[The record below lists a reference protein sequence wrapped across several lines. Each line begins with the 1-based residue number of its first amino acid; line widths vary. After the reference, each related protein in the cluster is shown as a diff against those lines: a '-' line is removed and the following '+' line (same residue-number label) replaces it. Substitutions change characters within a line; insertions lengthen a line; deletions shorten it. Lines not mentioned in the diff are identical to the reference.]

1 MQHGSNSDRYRRN
14 AEIAPTSEYGI
25 ILPSMETEDIAN
37 ALEKAAISRGQSR
50 LMGANAAKR
59 VRENYTW
66 DKSAQLLL
74 AACKKQGTRNA
85 DVGRS
90 KEKSPRNPRNAH
102 NSER

>member
-1 MQHGSNSDRYRRN
+1 MLEAAACSTAAIATDIGGMQ
-14 AEIAPTSEYGI
+14 EIAPTSEYGI

-74 AACKKQGTRNA
+74 AACKKAGHQ
-85 DVGRS
+85 
-90 KEKSPRNPRNAH
+90 KC
-102 NSER
+102 